1 MLPLASPA
9 GQTFSYCTL
18 KGSQACKTKL
28 PENLSAASIPL
39 LQTSSLDLLVP
50 YVGEL
55 AGGTLREERLD
66 RLTNRLRELEMCEE
80 HYGWSAHNTTHR
92 YTDYQFLGMQI

>member
-1 MLPLASPA
+1 M
-9 GQTFSYCTL
+9 CT
-18 KGSQACKTKL
+18 KGGQACGTKKL
-28 PENLSAASIPL
+28 PENFSATSIPL

-50 YVGEL
+50 HVGEL

-80 HYGWSAHNTTHR
+80 HYGWSAYDTTH
-92 YTDYQFLGMQI
+92 TDVQIISLFLGMQI